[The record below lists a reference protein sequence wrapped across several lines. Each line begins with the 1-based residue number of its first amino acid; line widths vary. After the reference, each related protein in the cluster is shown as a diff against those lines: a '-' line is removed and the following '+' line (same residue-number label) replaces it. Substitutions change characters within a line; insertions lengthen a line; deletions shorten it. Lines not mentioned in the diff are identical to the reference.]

1 MGVILDST
9 ALIRAER
16 QGQSVRQILTNI
28 SRILD
33 EDESPDVIVNDYDL
47 IGVSVI
53 TLMELAHGAFRAD
66 TTERRHQRSAFVD
79 QLVNALPVYPIT
91 ESIAG
96 RAAAI
101 DAQTRAKEI
110 RLHSLTC

>member
-16 QGQSVRQILTNI
+16 QEQSVRQILTNI

-66 TTERRHQRSAFVD
+66 TTERRHQST
-79 QLVNALPVYPIT
+79 QCI
-91 ESIAG
+91 
-96 RAAAI
+96 
-101 DAQTRAKEI
+101 
-110 RLHSLTC
+110 C